1 VRPTDS
7 FGTEHVT
14 ATVVAVLIGLT
25 TLWYGGNPPEVSAAI
40 SLLVWWAVAL
50 GLTGGILPRSPIA
63 RPALVAAGLFLLLA
77 ALTGVSFFW
86 SNNEGLAFIKAI
98 QWFLLGG
105 VFVLALLVAVPGTA
119 RGWFGGITLGLGFII
134 VVGMLGRYFPG
145 ISDDAELART
155 LYGAAGRLSWPLGY
169 WNAMAAAG
177 ALAAV
182 GAIWFGANHPGRRWR
197 ALGFGFTPI
206 CFLALYLTSSRGAV
220 IALIVGMAL
229 LFWMEP
235 RRRRLAFAFGAG
247 LAGGG
252 ILILIASRMHDLVH
266 AKTGGSA
273 GTEGLI
279 LLACTVVV
287 VGASLW
293 TRGHFEDRAR
303 NLRIKRPRPL
313 VWALLGVALLVAVV
327 ASNPVEQV
335 RTFVETPKL
344 SEARTEDN
352 QTTYH
357 LLSASGNGR
366 WQYWS
371 AAFGGFKDEPLT
383 GIGAGSFRDYYDHHR
398 DTLLFGSHAHS
409 LPLEILGEQGL
420 AGFVLAAGFLGVV
433 VGITRR
439 RWKTRPAAGDAD
451 PGPYDYEL
459 FPPLV
464 ALVATGLVSFS
475 LDWSSEFPA
484 LSAPVLLAMAVLV
497 GPAMLRRGT
506 GPEPVPTAFD
516 PRPSGL
522 SAPRLASAI
531 GLIAVAGV
539 VIYLSGLGFGSAL
552 YTEKSREAIK
562 DEEYSKAIEYGEKAV
577 AFAPWS
583 SEATLQLAAGQE
595 LGGDLPGALNT
606 LDDTVEQAP
615 LDGAPWLARFRIYVK
630 LQDLEHA
637 YEAYAKAQELDPNA
651 PFFQPAD
658 FFLPAD

>member
-1 VRPTDS
+1 
-7 FGTEHVT
+7 
-14 ATVVAVLIGLT
+14 VVAVLIGLT
-25 TLWYGGNPPEVSAAI
+25 TLWYGGNPPEASAAI

-50 GLTGGILPRSPIA
+50 GLTGGILPRSPLA
-63 RPALVAAGLFLLLA
+63 RPALIAAGLFLLLV
-77 ALTGVSFFW
+77 ALTGASFFW

-105 VFVLALLVAVPGTA
+105 IFVLALLVAVPGTA
-119 RGWFGGITLGLGFII
+119 RGWLGGITLGLGFII

-177 ALAAV
+177 ALAAI
-182 GAIWFGANHPGRRWR
+182 GAIWFGANHEDRRWR

-206 CFLALYLTSSRGAV
+206 CFLALYLTSSRGSV
-220 IALIVGMAL
+220 IALIVGLAL

-247 LAGGG
+247 LAGGA
-252 ILILIASRMHDLVH
+252 ILIAVASQMGDLVH

-279 LLACTVVV
+279 LLACTIVV
-287 VGASLW
+287 VGASIW
-293 TRGHFEDRAR
+293 TRGHFEARAR
-303 NLRIKRPRPL
+303 NVRLKRPSPVVWGVIGAL
-313 VWALLGVALLVAVV
+313 VLAGLI

-335 RTFVETPKL
+335 RSFVETPKL
-344 SEARTEDN
+344 AETKTEDN

-357 LLSASGNGR
+357 LLSTNSNGR
-366 WQYWS
+366 WQFWS
-371 AAFGGFKDEPLT
+371 AAFAGFEDEPLV

-398 DTLLFGSHAHS
+398 DTLLFGRHAHS
-409 LPLEILGEQGL
+409 LPLEILSEQGL
-420 AGFVLAAGFLGVV
+420 IGFALAAGFLGVV
-433 VGITRR
+433 IGITRR
-439 RWKTRPAAGDAD
+439 RWKTRAPAVNQE
-451 PGPYDYEL
+451 PGPYQYDL

-464 ALVATGLVSFS
+464 AFIATGLVAFS

-484 LSAPVLLAMAVLV
+484 VSAPVLAAIAVLV

-506 GPEPVPTAFD
+506 GPEPVPPAFD
-516 PRPSGL
+516 PRPSGI

-531 GLIAVAGV
+531 GMIAISGV
-539 VIYLSGLGFGSAL
+539 VIYLSGLAFGSAL
-552 YTEKSREAIK
+552 YTDKARDAVK
-562 DEEYSKAIEYGEKAV
+562 REEYAKAIEYGEKAV

-583 SEATLQLAAGQE
+583 SEATIQLAAGQE
-595 LGGDLPGALNT
+595 LGGDLIGALDT

-615 LDGAPWLARFRIYVK
+615 LDGAPWLARFRVYAK
-630 LQDLEHA
+630 LGEVRRG
-637 YEAYAKAQELDPNA
+637 YEAFARAKELDPNA

-658 FFLPAD
+658 YFLPAD